1 MKIEGKK
8 DREKDILDSEIRKGR
23 CGEGSLSDCADL
35 ESGLSLAG
43 SRLTSLWSRPLS
55 TSGVIR

>member
-8 DREKDILDSEIRKGR
+8 GREKDILDSEIRKGR
-23 CGEGSLSDCADL
+23 GGEGRLSDWADL

-43 SRLTSLWSRPLS
+43 GRLTSL
-55 TSGVIR
+55 